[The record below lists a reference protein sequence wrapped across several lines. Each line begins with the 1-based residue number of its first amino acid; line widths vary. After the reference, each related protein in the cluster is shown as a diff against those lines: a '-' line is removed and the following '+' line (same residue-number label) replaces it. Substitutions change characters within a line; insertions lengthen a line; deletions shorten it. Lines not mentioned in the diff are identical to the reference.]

1 MQIHILVQTFEAT
14 ESERADR
21 LNKEYSIQQTK
32 VSYKRFYENTDRVGN
47 VPTTEP
53 SSPAIIHQEIIIYK
67 TREAARVTK
76 SCKSGWRRALSKAE
90 SGRMS
95 SKKRRSRS
103 RWAKEGQT
111 RLKKESE
118 EIGRR

>member
-1 MQIHILVQTFEAT
+1 MQVHAIFLKNYQSRRITTKLCMSMQIHILVQTFEAT

-53 SSPAIIHQEIIIYK
+53 SSPAIIRQEIIIYK
-67 TREAARVTK
+67 TGEAARVTK
-76 SCKSGWRRALSKAE
+76 SCKSG
-90 SGRMS
+90 
-95 SKKRRSRS
+95 
-103 RWAKEGQT
+103 
-111 RLKKESE
+111 
-118 EIGRR
+118 